1 MFITIIENIARPLT
15 ASQRGKGK
23 RVGGSSVAAVVPVV
37 VTVIVEIVVA
47 AVPVAATDAGVNRHA
62 APTGSPKQASAMV
75 PVNPVDDATAS
86 EIEPDEPGAEICTVG

>member
-1 MFITIIENIARPLT
+1 MFITMIENIASPLT

-47 AVPVAATDAGVNRHA
+47 AVPAAVMDAGVNWQA
-62 APTGSPKQASAMV
+62 APTGSPKQASVMV
-75 PVNPVDDATAS
+75 PVNPVDEATAS